1 MRNLIIISNVV
12 IITFFLFNKTF
23 AQEKIYKLD
32 ELVKQSDLIVNAKV
46 ISITP
51 WFGADDRIYSDIS
64 LKITKVYKGKQEG
77 FKNLKFSF
85 LGGRIGTRGTTVLEY
100 PHYEND
106 VESMLF
112 LKNFNADNSAKNAFM
127 PVGLTQGKLDF
138 RYENNKIYLT
148 RDKNCNFDLDIKI
161 NNKTKSFNNDEKVF
175 IDEFET
181 YLELLINN

>member
-1 MRNLIIISNVV
+1 M
-12 IITFFLFNKTF
+12 
-23 AQEKIYKLD
+23 
-32 ELVKQSDLIVNAKV
+32 
-46 ISITP
+46 
-51 WFGADDRIYSDIS
+51 
-64 LKITKVYKGKQEG
+64 
-77 FKNLKFSF
+77 
-85 LGGRIGTRGTTVLEY
+85 LEY